1 VSQVSTNLYAKIFYF
16 EEHRFR
22 LILLCLPSPSP
33 GNDFGAFSSL
43 MGLPGGNLPQQNL
56 MTLNNSFGGG
66 AFAGLPQA
74 GGNSMMAA
82 LAAQQQMF
90 SQAKVG

>member
-1 VSQVSTNLYAKIFYF
+1 
-16 EEHRFR
+16 
-22 LILLCLPSPSP
+22 
-33 GNDFGAFSSL
+33 

-56 MTLNNSFGGG
+56 MSLNNSFGGG